1 MHNISKKNI
10 EKKSPKGEGVVLNGS
25 FGLMSILQHMRNDLT
40 CKGKWGSIVRKFK
53 KVFDYM
59 FRT

>member
-1 MHNISKKNI
+1 
-10 EKKSPKGEGVVLNGS
+10 
-25 FGLMSILQHMRNDLT
+25 MRNDLT

-59 FRT
+59 FRTWHNEDY